1 MKTDLPVLIL
11 VIFLAATAPLS
22 AETWRFTANQVSST
36 QSSSRSVAVL
46 EGDARVASDTMTIL
60 ADYLEL
66 GGEDYS
72 RISGSGGVRLT
83 DSDKGISIE
92 SGRFDYDRD
101 AKIIRFREQ
110 VSLVD
115 EDEGIVIRC
124 ESLDLLEEEDLVIMQ
139 VAVRLIKDD
148 IVCRGE
154 FANFRREENN
164 LEISGRPV
172 VWRGD
177 DEYRANRIT
186 VDLNTDEIVMEG
198 TVSGALTTDDSDDTE
213 EESSE

>member
-1 MKTDLPVLIL
+1 MKTDLLFPALLIL
-11 VIFLAATAPLS
+11 LTAAAPLS

-36 QSSSRSVAVL
+36 QSSSRSVTVL
-46 EGDARVASDTMTIL
+46 DGNARVASDTMTIL
-60 ADYLEL
+60 ADHLEL
-66 GGEDYS
+66 GGENYS

-83 DSDKGISIE
+83 DSDKGIAIE
-92 SGRFDYDRD
+92 SGQFDYDRN

-110 VSLVD
+110 VNLVD
-115 EDEGIVIRC
+115 EEEGIVIRC

-154 FANFRREENN
+154 FADFRREENL

-172 VWRGD
+172 VWRGE

-198 TVSGALTTDDSDDTE
+198 RVSGALTTESE

>member
-1 MKTDLPVLIL
+1 MKTDLPVLMLAIL
-11 VIFLAATAPLS
+11 LTAAAPLS
-22 AETWRFTANQVSST
+22 AETWRFTAKQVSST
-36 QSSSRSVAVL
+36 QSSSRSVTVL
-46 EGDARVASDTMTIL
+46 DGDARVASDTMTIL
-60 ADYLEL
+60 ADHLEL

-83 DSDKGISIE
+83 DSDKGIAIE
-92 SGRFDYDRD
+92 SGRFDYDRS

-110 VSLVD
+110 VTLVD
-115 EDEGIVIRC
+115 EEEGIVIRC

-139 VAVRLIKDD
+139 VAVRLIRDD

-154 FANFRREENN
+154 FASFRREENT

-198 TVSGALTTDDSDDTE
+198 TVSGALTTDEPEETN
-213 EESSE
+213 EESRE